1 MRNRRESARL
11 GECHVSKKV
20 APAVPHGRI
29 WLVQN
34 RLRLPTAQ
42 TMIATTEATNALEA
56 WKGTAA

>member
-29 WLVQN
+29 WLV
-34 RLRLPTAQ
+34 
-42 TMIATTEATNALEA
+42 
-56 WKGTAA
+56 